1 MTDYLGLGWGKYKV
15 SSEYLFFVP
24 ESKKLS
30 KLLKIDTECLKRH
43 LQAKSRTIL
52 ASKLIMVQKIIIH

>member
-1 MTDYLGLGWGKYKV
+1 MGKV
-15 SSEYLFFVP
+15 QGELRISFFVP

-52 ASKLIMVQKIIIH
+52 VSKLIMVQKIIIH